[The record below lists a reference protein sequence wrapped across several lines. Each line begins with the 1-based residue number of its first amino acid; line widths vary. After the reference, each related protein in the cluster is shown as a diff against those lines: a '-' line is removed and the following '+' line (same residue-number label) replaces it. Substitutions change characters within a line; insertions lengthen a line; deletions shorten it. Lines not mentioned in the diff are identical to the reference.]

1 MLVIQLKKT
10 DYNTK
15 INEIEKVTDHNHDK
29 YKTTPKFNKLI
40 AENFAARLTQANLVT
55 KIDFNNKLIN
65 LNKKINSNKI
75 KHLLAKID

>member
-75 KHLLAKID
+75 KHLLAKIN